1 MKHAIFHWTTGMI
14 IYKVCLF
21 ERTTVEID
29 NPRST
34 IVNGDDVD
42 VDNGFGGASI
52 LTVA

>member
-1 MKHAIFHWTTGMI
+1 MI

-21 ERTTVEID
+21 ERTTVLVEID

-42 VDNGFGGASI
+42 VDNSFGGASI
-52 LTVA
+52 

>member
-1 MKHAIFHWTTGMI
+1 M
-14 IYKVCLF
+14 
-21 ERTTVEID
+21 EID

-52 LTVA
+52 ERLPKQPQFILLYQMSLF